1 METAKVSTKY
11 QIVVPKKVRDMLGI
25 EKEDILLFKIENNGV
40 KLEKFDELLKKHV
53 GTVKLK
59 KGFKALR
66 REFNEEMAQ
75 EVVIK

>member
-11 QIVVPKKVRDMLGI
+11 QIVVPKKVREAMGI
-25 EKEDILLFKIENNGV
+25 KKEDILLFKIEDNGV

-59 KGFKALR
+59 KEFKVLR

-75 EVVIK
+75 EVVK